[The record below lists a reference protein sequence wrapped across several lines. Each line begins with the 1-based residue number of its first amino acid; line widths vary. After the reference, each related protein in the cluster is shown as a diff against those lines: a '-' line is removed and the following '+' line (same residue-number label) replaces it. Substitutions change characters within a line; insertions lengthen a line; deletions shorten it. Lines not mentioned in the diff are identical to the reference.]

1 MKEVILNPDSH
12 LFLFLNASVVWFV
25 VAAVMMKFLRLKS
38 LVLVL
43 IIAPFVIG
51 STFRNVAG
59 MPQLIGF
66 YGTSII
72 YGAIGIIGGMLYVE
86 YAKAKAYFQRASK
99 TSFIARGMVALSSVY
114 LLSFFAQ
121 KIILQN
127 PMVEFALSWI
137 DGGERAKELLAIPDN
152 SGAYTAGACILGG
165 ICVLVFNRYWETRQT
180 HKGNEVQDYLEHQ

>member
-1 MKEVILNPDSH
+1 MNPDSH

-25 VAAVMMKFLRLKS
+25 VAALMMKFLRLKS

-43 IIAPFVIG
+43 IIAPFIIG

-66 YGTSII
+66 YGTSIL

-99 TSFIARGMVALSSVY
+99 TSFLARGMVALSSLY

-121 KIILQN
+121 KIIVQN

-137 DGGERAKELLAIPDN
+137 DGGERAKDLFAIADYD
-152 SGAYTAGACILGG
+152 GAYTAGACILGG
-165 ICVLVFNRYWETRQT
+165 ICVLAFNRYRESRQIQ
-180 HKGNEVQDYLEHQ
+180 KGNEVQDYLEH

>member
-1 MKEVILNPDSH
+1 MNPDSH

-25 VAAVMMKFLRLKS
+25 VAAVMMKLLRLKS

-51 STFRNVAG
+51 STFRYVAG

-66 YGTSII
+66 YGTSVL
-72 YGAIGIIGGMLYVE
+72 YGAIGIIGGVLYIE
-86 YAKAKAYFQRASK
+86 YAKARAYFQRASK
-99 TSFIARGMVALSSVY
+99 TSFVARGMVALSSVY

-121 KIILQN
+121 KIIVQN

-137 DGGERAKELLAIPDN
+137 DGGERAKELLAIADYD
-152 SGAYTAGACILGG
+152 GAYTAGACIVAG
-165 ICVLVFNRYWETRQT
+165 IGILAFNKYREARAKPQE
-180 HKGNEVQDYLEHQ
+180 NEILDYLEHQ

>member
-1 MKEVILNPDSH
+1 MNPDSP
-12 LFLFLNASVVWFV
+12 LFLFVNASVVWFV
-25 VAAVMMKFLRLKS
+25 VAAAMMKILRLKS

-51 STFRNVAG
+51 STFRHVAG

-66 YGTSII
+66 YGTSML
-72 YGAIGIIGGMLYVE
+72 YGAVGIIGGMLYVE

-99 TSFIARGMVALSSVY
+99 TSFVARGMVALSSVY

-121 KIILQN
+121 KIIAQN

-137 DGGERAKELLAIPDN
+137 DGGEQAKELLAIADHD
-152 SGAYTAGACILGG
+152 GAYTAGACIVGG
-165 ICVLVFNRYWETRQT
+165 IGVIAFNKYREASAKPQ
-180 HKGNEVQDYLEHQ
+180 GNEISDYLEHQ

>member
-1 MKEVILNPDSH
+1 MNPDSH

-25 VAAVMMKFLRLKS
+25 VAAVLMKLCRLKS

-43 IIAPFVIG
+43 IIAPFVVG
-51 STFRNVAG
+51 PTLRSVAG

-66 YGTSII
+66 YGTSIL
-72 YGAIGIIGGMLYVE
+72 YGAVGIVGGILYIE

-99 TSFIARGMVALSSVY
+99 TSFIARGMIALSSLY

-121 KIILQN
+121 KIIVQN

-137 DGGERAKELLAIPDN
+137 DGGDQATELLAIVDYD
-152 SGAYTAGACILGG
+152 GAYSAGACILGG
-165 ICVLVFNRYWETRQT
+165 IGVLAFNKYREHRSVQ
-180 HKGNEVQDYLEHQ
+180 KGNEVQRHLEHQ

>member
-1 MKEVILNPDSH
+1 MNPDSN

-25 VAAVMMKFLRLKS
+25 VAAVLMKVCRLKS

-66 YGTSII
+66 YGTSIL
-72 YGAIGIIGGMLYVE
+72 YGAVGIVGGILYVE

-99 TSFIARGMVALSSVY
+99 TSFIARGMIALSSIY
-114 LLSFFAQ
+114 LLSFFAH
-121 KIILQN
+121 KVIAQN
-127 PMVEFALSWI
+127 PMVELALNWI
-137 DGGERAKELLAIPDN
+137 DGGEQAKQLLQVVDYD
-152 SGAYTAGACILGG
+152 GAYTAGACILGG
-165 ICVLVFNRYWETRQT
+165 IGILALNRYRDYRST
-180 HKGNEVQDYLEHQ
+180 HARNGVQNHLGDQ